1 MGTRE
6 RRRERTRADILDAA
20 WRLAERDGLAG
31 FTLRDLADEVD
42 MRAPSLYTYFDS
54 KAAIHDAMFVQAH
67 QQLEGVAD
75 RTPVNSCDPRG
86 TLLAVV
92 TAFLDFCQASVPR
105 YQLLF
110 TRVLPD
116 WEPSPEAY
124 ARAVAFLD
132 RLDALLTELGMPGE
146 EARDLWTAMVS
157 GLASQQVANDLD
169 GDRWA
174 RLVPAVVDMFLH
186 HHGCLPVAV
195 PARQGSPS

>member
-6 RRRERTRADILDAA
+6 RRRERTRTDILDAA

-31 FTLRDLADEVD
+31 FTLRDLANEVD

-67 QQLEGVAD
+67 QQLEAVAD
-75 RTPVNSCDPRG
+75 RTPVDPGDPRG

-92 TAFLDFCQASVPR
+92 TSYLDFCQASVPR

-124 ARAVAFLD
+124 ARAVAFQD
-132 RLDALLTELGMPGE
+132 RLDALLAELGMPGE
-146 EARDLWTAMVS
+146 QTRDLWTAMVS
-157 GLASQQVANDLD
+157 GLASQQVANDLG
-169 GDRWA
+169 GDRWV
-174 RLVPAVVDMFLH
+174 RLVPSVVDMFLH
-186 HHGCLPVAV
+186 HHGCLPAAV